1 MPARTRDRSALAEQV
16 DHSAK
21 VVTLS
26 WGRSVRGC
34 DDCGSVDRP
43 AGYELKVDGRLIER
57 YCGDCAGARPVD
69 DHLERA
75 RARWRARRR

>member
-1 MPARTRDRSALAEQV
+1 VPARTRERPSIVEQV
-16 DHSAK
+16 DHTAK

-26 WGRSVRGC
+26 WGRSVLSC
-34 DDCGSVDRP
+34 DDCGSSERP

-69 DHLERA
+69 KHLERA
-75 RARWRARRR
+75 RDRWRARRR

>member
-1 MPARTRDRSALAEQV
+1 MPAAARERPSIAGQV

-21 VVTLS
+21 VITLS
-26 WGRSVRGC
+26 LGRSVRGC
-34 DDCGSVDRP
+34 DDCGSAERP

-57 YCGDCAGARPVD
+57 YCASCAGARPID